1 MALVARQNNYVRP
14 SLTEENLLDIKN
26 GSLMCGYYMMLQ
38 PCSLLL
44 YDHNVMRSIL
54 QVAII
59 VFLSHIGSFVPADAA
74 TVGLTDR
81 TSFTVHAGV
90 PEEIIKR
97 ATAVLDTVSNNK
109 HVERLSNENIS
120 AQDRQYKHTDPNVA
134 TSTLGSIPP
143 GLGWIKVNVDAAVR
157 MSDNEA
163 VCGGVLRD
171 HYGVFLHGFMAN
183 FGTCYI
189 LEAKLWAIL
198 NGLQLAL
205 DRG

>member
-1 MALVARQNNYVRP
+1 MVLYIA
-14 SLTEENLLDIKN
+14 NL
-26 GSLMCGYYMMLQ
+26 S
-38 PCSLLL
+38 
-44 YDHNVMRSIL
+44 SIL
-54 QVAII
+54 VT
-59 VFLSHIGSFVPADAA
+59 IGLLEDFS
-74 TVGLTDR
+74 
-81 TSFTVHAGV
+81 
-90 PEEIIKR
+90 
-97 ATAVLDTVSNNK
+97 
-109 HVERLSNENIS
+109 
-120 AQDRQYKHTDPNVA
+120 QHTDPNVA

>member
-1 MALVARQNNYVRP
+1 
-14 SLTEENLLDIKN
+14 
-26 GSLMCGYYMMLQ
+26 
-38 PCSLLL
+38 
-44 YDHNVMRSIL
+44 
-54 QVAII
+54 
-59 VFLSHIGSFVPADAA
+59 
-74 TVGLTDR
+74 
-81 TSFTVHAGV
+81 
-90 PEEIIKR
+90 
-97 ATAVLDTVSNNK
+97 
-109 HVERLSNENIS
+109 
-120 AQDRQYKHTDPNVA
+120 
-134 TSTLGSIPP
+134 
-143 GLGWIKVNVDAAVR
+143 